1 MVSGEVDIEDLIP
14 VEESVVTYTN
24 AGYIKRM
31 PVSEYKAQKRGGR
44 GVTGMKQRED
54 DYIDEL
60 QTCSSHDNI
69 LFLQ

>member
-1 MVSGEVDIEDLIP
+1 
-14 VEESVVTYTN
+14 
-24 AGYIKRM
+24 M

-69 LFLQ
+69 LFIIRHFVVFIIIYISYIIFICSQ